1 MVSGGSSSL
10 LTALAKDKE
19 EITSEA
25 ARVTWLLR
33 AGVGSSSNSK
43 NGFRLRTTGL
53 SKLRYESYPSQK
65 LDNYLEKKKPTPEAF
80 RALTKLLDVVCL
92 ATGVL
97 LELLLQCSSIR
108 LEEVFYRML
117 GVVVL
122 LGRL

>member
-1 MVSGGSSSL
+1 MSGGNSSKR
-10 LTALAKDKE
+10 TARTKDSAE
-19 EITSEA
+19 TTREA

-33 AGVGSSSNSK
+33 AGVGSSSRRK
-43 NGFRLRTTGL
+43 KGFRFNTTGL